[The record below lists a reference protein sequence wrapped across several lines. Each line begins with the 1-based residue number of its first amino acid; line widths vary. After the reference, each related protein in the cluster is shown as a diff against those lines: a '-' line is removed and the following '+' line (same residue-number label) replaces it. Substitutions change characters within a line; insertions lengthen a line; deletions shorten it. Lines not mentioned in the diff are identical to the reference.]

1 MSDDPFELD
10 RLLSAAERAAERA
23 KLIAKRYFEAGVE
36 VEIKADQTPVTQAD
50 RECEE
55 AIRAVLKRAT
65 PDIPIYGE
73 EFGHDPGESDSLWLV
88 DPIDGTKAFVRGY
101 GFFSTQ
107 IALLRHGQIVLGVS
121 ALPLGGG
128 DARARRERPS
138 FVAGRPAR
146 VSAHTRIDGA
156 HVSTGNLKSLAVSP
170 AWARFGALIPRF
182 GRIRGYGDY
191 LHYHMLA
198 LGQLDAV
205 IESDVNILD
214 IAALS
219 VIVEQ
224 AGGTFSDLHGAPL
237 TLATT
242 SVLAAATPEL
252 HASLLAEIAYP

>member
-1 MSDDPFELD
+1 VSDSIELD

-23 KLIAKRYFEAGVE
+23 KGIAKRWFEAGVE
-36 VEIKADQTPVTQAD
+36 VEIKPDQTPVTQAD

-55 AIRAVLKRAT
+55 AIRAVLKRAAPT
-65 PDIPIYGE
+65 IPIYGE
-73 EFGHDPGESDSLWLV
+73 EFGRELSDSTDLWLV

-101 GFFSTQ
+101 GFFSSQ
-107 IALLRHGQIVLGVS
+107 IALMRNGQIVLGVS

-128 DARARRERPS
+128 DARARRERPAY
-138 FVAGRPAR
+138 VGGRPAR
-146 VSAHTRIDGA
+146 VSSQRQIDGA
-156 HVSTGNLKSLAVSP
+156 HLSTGNIKSLAASS
-170 AWARFGALIPRF
+170 AWARFGAIIPRL

-219 VIVEQ
+219 IIVEQ
-224 AGGTFSDLHGAPL
+224 AGGVFTDLKGAPL
-237 TLATT
+237 TLETT

-252 HASLLAEIAYP
+252 HASLLQTLSFS